1 MPPLQTMP
9 SVFSFLLFMHIAC
22 GATALFT
29 GLSLLFLIKG
39 NRLHRQLGR
48 FFSASMLSCGALAMI
63 MSTIHPNLILA
74 LVGIFTLYMVGMGH
88 RYAQR
93 NKTAP
98 NLLDRSIALGIA
110 LTGIVLAFL
119 AVRLLNNGNQMGWVL
134 AAFGGL
140 GLMYAVQDWK
150 ALSQNPL
157 PGSKRIQLHLQR
169 MLGALIASISAFL
182 VVNSRWFPEELP
194 APILWLFPTFV
205 LTPIIV
211 FWSRKVERGNGPTQ
225 TQNHEKANEV

>member
-1 MPPLQTMP
+1 MP

-22 GATALFT
+22 GAAALFT
-29 GLSLLFLIKG
+29 GLILLFIIKG

-48 FFSASMLSCGALAMI
+48 LFSASLLSCGGLALI
-63 MSTIHPNLILA
+63 MSTTHPNLFLA
-74 LVGIFTLYMVGMGH
+74 LLGLFTLYMVGMGH
-88 RYAQR
+88 RYAR
-93 NKTAP
+93 RKKAAP
-98 NLLDRSIALGIA
+98 KLLDLSIALGIA

-119 AVRLLNNGNQMGWVL
+119 AVRLLIKGNQMGWVL

-140 GLMYAVQDWK
+140 ALMYAVQDCK
-150 ALSQNPL
+150 ALILNPL
-157 PGSKRIQLHLQR
+157 PNSKRIQLHLQR

-182 VVNSRWFPEELP
+182 VVNYRWFPEELP

-205 LTPIIV
+205 LTPILV
-211 FWSRKVERGNGPTQ
+211 FWSRRVERGYGPAQ